1 MSWSDN
7 SRKATC
13 GSCGHE
19 GVCIRSSD
27 DWGRTEERWH
37 GFDTVPASD
46 YEYYRGRSEA
56 RVPVCKCG
64 SKNIIIGS
72 PISD

>member
-1 MSWSDN
+1 MSWSDS

-13 GSCGHE
+13 RDCGHE
-19 GVCIRSSD
+19 GVQVSSSD
-27 DWGRTEERWH
+27 DFGRTEEHWQ

-64 SKNIIIGS
+64 SKNIIIGG
-72 PISD
+72 PTQA